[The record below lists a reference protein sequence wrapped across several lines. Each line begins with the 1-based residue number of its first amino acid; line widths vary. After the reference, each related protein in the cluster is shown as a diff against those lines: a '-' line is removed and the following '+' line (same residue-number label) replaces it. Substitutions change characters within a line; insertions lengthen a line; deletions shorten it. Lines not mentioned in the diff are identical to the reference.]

1 MRRSRSRYLL
11 EAGIGLALLLIFL
24 FPIIWMVDSSLKSVP
39 DLFAHPPQL
48 LPDPIDLSHW
58 QRVLGDRQ
66 VLRYVMNSLIIGSG
80 TCVLT
85 LVLAAPMAYALAR
98 LPIRGKSVLMLL
110 NLSSLMFPAIMLATP
125 LFVIFSR
132 LQLTDSLLGLVLA
145 DTSLALPYA
154 VILLRPAFQAV
165 PHEIAEAA
173 LMDGCSQVG
182 AFRHVALPLSRTGLA
197 TVGIF
202 SFLWG
207 WGDFVFALTLATS
220 DAVRPV
226 TTGLWAFVGP
236 NNTDWGAIMA
246 FSTIAIVP
254 PLVLFL
260 IAQRHVVAG
269 LSAGGLKG

>member
-1 MRRSRSRYLL
+1 MKRSRSRSLL
-11 EAGIGLALLLIFL
+11 EAAVGLGLLLIFL

-48 LPDPIDLSHW
+48 LPDPVDLSHW

-66 VLRYVMNSLIIGSG
+66 VVRYVMNSLIIGAG

-220 DAVRPV
+220 DAMRPV

>member
-1 MRRSRSRYLL
+1 MGSVV
-11 EAGIGLALLLIFL
+11 GLVLLLVFL
-24 FPIIWMVDSSLKSVP
+24 FPIFWMMLSSLKTVP
-39 DLFAHPPQL
+39 DLFAHPPGI
-48 LPDPIDLSHW
+48 LPNPLDLSHW
-58 QRVLGDRQ
+58 ERVLGDRQ
-66 VLRYVMNSLIIGSG
+66 VLRYVLNSVIIGAS

-85 LVLAAPMAYALAR
+85 LVLAAPAAYALAR
-98 LPIRGKSVLMLL
+98 LPIRGKSALMLL

-125 LFVIFSR
+125 LFIIFSR
-132 LQLTDSLLGLVLA
+132 LHLIDSYPALILA

-154 VILLRPAFQAV
+154 IILLRPAFQSV
-165 PHEIAEAA
+165 PHEISEAA

-182 AFRHVALPLSRTGLA
+182 AFRHVALPLARTGLA
-197 TVGIF
+197 TVAIF

-207 WGDFVFALTLATS
+207 WGDFVFALTLATT
-220 DAVRPV
+220 DTMRPV

-246 FSTIAIVP
+246 FSTIAILP

-269 LSAGGLKG
+269 ISAGGLKG